1 MKKLNFRKDLTSV
14 KRGLLRFAYKLTTD
28 HEEENNL
35 MQEISLKVSEKEDK
49 HTSDTNLKGWMDTIM
64 RNIFIN
70 NYRKVMRNQT
80 FISQMNNLYH
90 LNLPQEASYECTV
103 KAYELKDIYRVV
115 NTLPKEYRIP
125 FALHLSGFKYQ
136 EIAVKLNL
144 STSTIKS
151 RIYFIRQKLQKDLK
165 DLKDFH

>member
-35 MQEISLKVSEKEDK
+35 LQEISLMVSEKEDK

-64 RNIFIN
+64 RNIFIY
-70 NYRKVMRNQT
+70 NYHKLIRNQT
-80 FISQMNNLYH
+80 FIYQMNNLYH
-90 LNLPQEASYECTV
+90 LSLPQDASYECAV
-103 KAYELKDIYRVV
+103 NAYELKDIYRVV
-115 NTLPKEYRIP
+115 NTLPQEYKIP

-136 EIAVKLNL
+136 EIAAKLNL
-144 STSTIKS
+144 SPNTIKN
-151 RIYFIRQKLQKDLK
+151 RIYFIRQILQEELK
-165 DLKDFH
+165 DLS

>member
-1 MKKLNFRKDLTSV
+1 MKKLNLRKDLTSV

-64 RNIFIN
+64 RNIFIY
-70 NYRKVMRNQT
+70 NYHKLIRNQT
-80 FISQMNNLYH
+80 FIYQMNNLYH
-90 LNLPQEASYECTV
+90 LSLPQDASYECAV
-103 KAYELKDIYRVV
+103 NAYELKDIYRVV
-115 NTLPKEYRIP
+115 NTLPQEYRIP

-136 EIAVKLNL
+136 EIAAKLNL
-144 STSTIKS
+144 SPNTIKN
-151 RIYFIRQKLQKDLK
+151 RIYFIRQILQEELK
-165 DLKDFH
+165 DLS

>member
-64 RNIFIN
+64 RNIFIY
-70 NYRKVMRNQT
+70 NYHKLIRNQT
-80 FISQMNNLYH
+80 FIYQMNNLYH
-90 LNLPQEASYECTV
+90 LSLPQDASYECAV
-103 KAYELKDIYRVV
+103 NAYELKDIYRVV
-115 NTLPKEYRIP
+115 NTLPQEYKIP

-136 EIAVKLNL
+136 EIAAKLNL
-144 STSTIKS
+144 SPNTIKN
-151 RIYFIRQKLQKDLK
+151 RIYFIRQILQEELK
-165 DLKDFH
+165 ELS

>member
-64 RNIFIN
+64 RNIFIY
-70 NYRKVMRNQT
+70 NYHKLIRNQT
-80 FISQMNNLYH
+80 FIYQMNNLYH
-90 LNLPQEASYECTV
+90 LSLPQDASYECAV
-103 KAYELKDIYRVV
+103 NAYELKDIYRVV
-115 NTLPKEYRIP
+115 NTLPQEYKIP

-136 EIAVKLNL
+136 EIAAKLNL
-144 STSTIKS
+144 SPNTIKN
-151 RIYFIRQKLQKDLK
+151 RIYFIRQILQEELK
-165 DLKDFH
+165 DLS

>member
-64 RNIFIN
+64 RNIFIY
-70 NYRKVMRNQT
+70 NYHKLIRNQT
-80 FISQMNNLYH
+80 FIYQMNNLYH
-90 LNLPQEASYECTV
+90 LSLPQDASYECAV
-103 KAYELKDIYRVV
+103 NAYELKDIYRVV
-115 NTLPKEYRIP
+115 NTLPQEYKIP

-136 EIAVKLNL
+136 EIAAKLNL
-144 STSTIKS
+144 SPNTIKN
-151 RIYFIRQKLQKDLK
+151 RIYFIRQILHEELK
-165 DLKDFH
+165 DLS

>member
-64 RNIFIN
+64 RNIFIY
-70 NYRKVMRNQT
+70 NYHKLIRNQT
-80 FISQMNNLYH
+80 FIYQMNNLYH
-90 LNLPQEASYECTV
+90 LSLPQDASYECAV
-103 KAYELKDIYRVV
+103 NAYELKDIYRVV
-115 NTLPKEYRIP
+115 NTLPQEYRIP
-125 FALHLSGFKYQ
+125 FALHLSGFEYQ

-151 RIYFIRQKLQKDLK
+151 RIYFIRQILQEELK
-165 DLKDFH
+165 DLS